1 MNRFE
6 FYDNVRKF
14 KENQEENSLAHYG
27 TKGQKWG
34 ERHWQNADGTFNEA
48 GKERYFGS
56 SGKKD
61 LSKEKVGSSYSYIDR
76 SVQKAIED
84 TKRAAEKGVKNLLY
98 QNEDG
103 TLTKKGKKLMDK
115 YDKNPE
121 KYKDKFDKKINPDI
135 IPDKD
140 DEQKNDKVD
149 KKLIKEGE
157 KLKEKFDKADYNE
170 KSNIINDI
178 IKDEKYKETFDKID
192 QIDNEKNKKALE
204 RTEEIFKD
212 YEDEETKHLATAGIM
227 NMLNDGYYPNPTME
241 DLGWMSW
248 FYAYEDGNQGDNTA
262 EYLYATIDKGV
273 SVKEIGE
280 LHNNLH
286 NHNNV
291 KEEALTIIKENPIL
305 SNLDEK
311 YLERIISKKL
321 DNKYYDNSKYWNLY
335 AASEGLGNEPND
347 KQKKNYAEA
356 KKIVSKLDKSCG
368 NSNGWD
374 YLNKAIENLDLSATE
389 LKNMTQS
396 DWDRVNAEVNRLKK

>member
-34 ERHWQNADGTFNEA
+34 ERHWQNPDGTFNEA

-56 SGKKD
+56 SSKKD

-84 TKRAAEKGVKNLLY
+84 TRRAAEKGVKNLLY

-170 KSNIINDI
+170 RSNLIDNI

-227 NMLNDGYYPNPTME
+227 NMLNTPNYPQTMA
-241 DLGWMSW
+241 DLGWMAW
-248 FYAYEDGNQGDNTA
+248 FYAYEDGNQGANTA

-273 SVKEIGE
+273 SAKEIGE
-280 LHNNLH
+280 LYNNLH
-286 NHNNV
+286 NHDNV
-291 KEEALTIIKENPIL
+291 KKEALTIIKENPVL

-311 YLERIISKKL
+311 YLEGIVSKKL
-321 DNKYYDNSKYWNLY
+321 DSKYDDNSKYWNLY
-335 AASEGLGNEPND
+335 GASDGWNKEPND
-347 KQKKNYAEA
+347 KQKKDYAEA
-356 KKIVSKLDKSCG
+356 KKIASKLDSSCG
-368 NSNGWD
+368 NGNGWD
-374 YLNKAIENLDLSATE
+374 YLNQAIDNLDLSATE

-396 DWDRVNAEVNRLKK
+396 DWDRINAEVNRLKK